1 MAYND
6 STPYILDEPAKIA
19 MQYEGNKQEIRK
31 AAQMGL
37 VDPTAAVLAG
47 MFIDRMRGAQAMEAA
62 PQQSVADQVFTPPMP
77 PAAPMGT
84 GLGAIPQQA
93 PAMPPAAPAAPAMPT
108 QMVASGGLMGIDVP
122 DNMYEMAG
130 GGIVA
135 FAAGDAVKN
144 PYTQNI
150 KDIQDLYANIP
161 ESEEE
166 KAYRA
171 YLQGLPESARKR
183 KQEGIWEAV
192 ALGGLTAASQAKP
205 TTGNVLQDIAGAL
218 GTAGAAGLPTM
229 AAARKEA
236 RAEEAAALRGQAE
249 LAKGKRQEQG
259 KAIELGTQAAMKEL
273 DREAQ
278 IRAANIAAEKPTDL
292 RYYAA
297 MVVKAQKG
305 DPEAKIIVEG
315 IDNYLPQSALGR
327 TAVAAQ
333 GVGVQQQ
340 RVDLDL
346 YNKAVEYTDSQIGRG
361 GPQYA
366 EFRRLQKLD
375 KENAAKGEPTNLA
388 EEFENEYSKQIHVW
402 RTGTKTSATR
412 CGTCKGRVLKK
423 VLLPMP
429 KRAAE
434 AVAGKV
440 YMTAKG
446 PSTLIM
452 VKNLCRSAVMANY
465 FF

>member
-77 PAAPMGT
+77 PAAPQAPMGT

-297 MVVKAQKG
+297 MKLKAEKG
-305 DPEAKIIVEG
+305 DPQAKTIVAAIET
-315 IDNYLPQSALGR
+315 YLPLAGLGR
-327 TAVAAQ
+327 VGVAQQ
-333 GVGVQQQ
+333 GVDVQAG
-340 RVDLDL
+340 RLNVDL

-366 EFRRLQKLD
+366 EFRRLQRLD

-388 EEFENEYSKQIHVW
+388 EEFEASIRNKYMANVPGPRPAQPGAAPATPPKKPEISGV
-402 RTGTKTSATR
+402 TGAPEGSSI
-412 CGTCKGRVLKK
+412 GQFVSGKGWEVRDKS
-423 VLLPMP
+423 
-429 KRAAE
+429 
-434 AVAGKV
+434 GKV
-440 YMTAKG
+440 IGYAQQ
-446 PSTLIM
+446 
-452 VKNLCRSAVMANY
+452 
-465 FF
+465 

>member
-19 MQYEGNKQEIRK
+19 LQYEGNKQEIRK

-62 PQQSVADQVFTPPMP
+62 PQQSVADQVFAPPMP

-84 GLGAIPQQA
+84 GLGAIPQQV
-93 PAMPPAAPAAPAMPT
+93 PAMPPAAPAPAAPAMTT
-108 QMVASGGLMGIDVP
+108 QTAASGGLMGIDVP

-144 PYTQNI
+144 PYTRNI
-150 KDIQDLYANIP
+150 QDIQNLYASIP

-192 ALGGLTAASQAKP
+192 ALGGLTAAAQAKP

-273 DREAQ
+273 DRQAQ
-278 IRAANIAAEKPTDL
+278 ITAANIAAGKQTDMK
-292 RYYAA
+292 YYAD
-297 MVVKAQKG
+297 MKLKASKG
-305 DPEAKIIVEG
+305 DKEAQIIVEG
-315 IDNYLPQSALGR
+315 IDNYLQQSAFAR

-361 GPQYA
+361 GPQNA

-375 KENAAKGEPTNLA
+375 KENAKQGKPTNLA
-388 EEFENEYSKQIHVW
+388 EEFEASIRNKYMANVPGQRPAQPGAAPATPPKKPEISGV
-402 RTGTKTSATR
+402 TGAPEGSSI
-412 CGTCKGRVLKK
+412 GQFVSGKGWEVRDKS
-423 VLLPMP
+423 
-429 KRAAE
+429 
-434 AVAGKV
+434 GKV
-440 YMTAKG
+440 IGYAQQ
-446 PSTLIM
+446 
-452 VKNLCRSAVMANY
+452 
-465 FF
+465 